1 MTVFELL
8 IVMMP
13 SILIGILIAA
23 IYQKKQKPKEI
34 CGNLLVYEDED
45 DGPYFFLD
53 LLVEP
58 KEVKTK
64 KQVLFDVKL
73 K

>member
-1 MTVFELL
+1 MTVLELL
-8 IVMMP
+8 IVAVP
-13 SILIGILIAA
+13 CVLIGILIAV

-58 KEVKTK
+58 KEVKGK
-64 KQVLFDVKL
+64 KQVRFNVVL